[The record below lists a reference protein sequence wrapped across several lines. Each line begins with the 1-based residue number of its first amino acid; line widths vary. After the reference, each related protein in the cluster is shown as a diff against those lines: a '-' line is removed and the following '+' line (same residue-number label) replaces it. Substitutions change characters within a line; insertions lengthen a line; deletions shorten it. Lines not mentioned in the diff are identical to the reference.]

1 MQNHKDK
8 EFLFTGKNGK
18 PLTVVSKPFTFEVE
32 DLLKERFGADVF
44 EKVNSGSR
52 FEFDVKPE
60 HVKEDMP
67 HLLTGFEKIDYKKAI
82 YDQWLEV
89 YHFFLTYKRNAWLRQ
104 LQQEMT
110 TTALTLEKAE
120 RLLALV
126 QKNISAPNS

>member
-1 MQNHKDK
+1 MQNHREQ
-8 EFLFTGKNGK
+8 EFYFTGKNGK
-18 PLTVVSKPFTFEVE
+18 PLKVVSKPFTFEVE
-32 DLLKERFGADVF
+32 DMLKDRFGQDVF

-60 HVKEDMP
+60 HIKEDMP
-67 HLLTGFEKIDYKKAI
+67 CLLTGFDKVDQKKTV

-104 LQQEMT
+104 LKQEMT

-120 RLLALV
+120 QLLALV
-126 QKNISAPNS
+126 QKNILAQNS